1 VFRLHSEEWP
11 ELLKKLI
18 ERLDYVRLFFSR
30 FSLLEEFTVV
40 FSIMFARGC
49 YANFRS
55 KIARN
60 SFPKPQPSTV
70 PEEIDIVSA
79 APSQVNPV
87 PTIPAEA
94 STITEPDTQ
103 ATTGNTPPSFSQDEA
118 SSSSPKMPPPPI
130 VPAFPS
136 LPPAPFVKEAT
147 PPPPGTLD
155 SEDETLLVSLSS
167 ILTTQFDT
175 APPYT
180 IQRLSELI
188 RYPNAHYKSLSKYL
202 HAIQRVLSVSSPTTA
217 FPLPPSVV
225 DSMPNGAASFN
236 LGSDESLGG
245 ALLSPIPW
253 LTESPLTEGAEGV
266 NGVSQGELLR
276 QEQELNIVPAAQVS
290 SPPEAGMH
298 AEGPP
303 ALGPE
308 DVGPQPEGTVF
319 PDPPAT
325 IEEARSP
332 RPTPIQEKEEEMG
345 DAIEGANK
353 EKEVKDGEGEVKE
366 AEVKVKDGMGEKVT
380 GGEEAEKE
388 KEKEADEKQQ
398 PEYKK
403 DVMDLDM
410 KEPEPPKEAVAT
422 EKKEKDE
429 SLEMMQLDTPTP
441 DTKTAPPATEKKS
454 EEGDE
459 GIIT

>member
-1 VFRLHSEEWP
+1 
-11 ELLKKLI
+11 
-18 ERLDYVRLFFSR
+18 
-30 FSLLEEFTVV
+30 
-40 FSIMFARGC
+40 MFARGC
-49 YANFRS
+49 YANFRF

-60 SFPKPQPSTV
+60 SFPKPQASTV

-87 PTIPAEA
+87 PTLPAEA
-94 STITEPDTQ
+94 STVTEPDTQ

-118 SSSSPKMPPPPI
+118 SSSSPKMPPPPV

-136 LPPAPFVKEAT
+136 PPPAPFVKEAT
-147 PPPPGTLD
+147 PPPSGTLD
-155 SEDETLLVSLSS
+155 SEDEILLASLSS

-202 HAIQRVLSVSSPTTA
+202 RAIQRVLSVSSPTTA
-217 FPLPPSVV
+217 FPLPPSAVE
-225 DSMPNGAASFN
+225 SMPNGAASFN

-253 LTESPLTEGAEGV
+253 LTESPLTEGGEGV

-276 QEQELNIVPAAQVS
+276 QEQELNIIPAAQVS
-290 SPPEAGMH
+290 SPPEAGVH

-332 RPTPIQEKEEEMG
+332 RPAPIQEKEEEMG
-345 DAIEGANK
+345 DVIEGANK
-353 EKEVKDGEGEVKE
+353 EEVKDGRGEAKE
-366 AEVKVKDGMGEKVT
+366 TEAKDGTGEKVT

-388 KEKEADEKQQ
+388 KEKEKEADGK

-403 DVMDLDM
+403 DAMDLDM
-410 KEPEPPKEAVAT
+410 KEPEPPKEPVAT
-422 EKKEKDE
+422 EEKEKDE
-429 SLEMMQLDTPTP
+429 SSEMMQLDTPTL

>member
-1 VFRLHSEEWP
+1 
-11 ELLKKLI
+11 
-18 ERLDYVRLFFSR
+18 
-30 FSLLEEFTVV
+30 
-40 FSIMFARGC
+40 MFAGGC
-49 YANFRS
+49 YANFRF

-60 SFPKPQPSTV
+60 SFPKPQTSTV

-79 APSQVNPV
+79 APSQVNTV
-87 PTIPAEA
+87 PAIPAEA

-118 SSSSPKMPPPPI
+118 PSSSSPKMPPPPA

-136 LPPAPFVKEAT
+136 PPPAPFVNEAT
-147 PPPPGTLD
+147 PPPPGALD
-155 SEDETLLVSLSS
+155 SEDEILLASLSS
-167 ILTTQFDT
+167 ILTTQFDA

-202 HAIQRVLSVSSPTTA
+202 RAIQRVLSVSSPTTA
-217 FPLPPSVV
+217 FPLPPSAV

-276 QEQELNIVPAAQVS
+276 QEQELNIIPAAQVS

-332 RPTPIQEKEEEMG
+332 RPTPIEEKEEEMG
-345 DAIEGANK
+345 DAAEGANK
-353 EKEVKDGEGEVKE
+353 EKEVKDERDEVKE
-366 AEVKVKDGMGEKVT
+366 TEEKDRTGEKVAE
-380 GGEEAEKE
+380 GEEAVKEKEKE

-398 PEYKK
+398 PEHKK

-410 KEPEPPKEAVAT
+410 KEPEPPKESVAT
-422 EKKEKDE
+422 ETKEKDE
-429 SLEMMQLDTPTP
+429 SLEMMQLDTPTS

>member
-1 VFRLHSEEWP
+1 MRADETVLDDIIKDGSVNVEEWP

-18 ERLDYVRLFFSR
+18 ERLDY
-30 FSLLEEFTVV
+30 
-40 FSIMFARGC
+40 
-49 YANFRS
+49 
-55 KIARN
+55 IARN
-60 SFPKPQPSTV
+60 SFPKPQASTV

-79 APSQVNPV
+79 SPSQVNTV

-103 ATTGNTPPSFSQDEA
+103 ATTGSAPPSQDEA
-118 SSSSPKMPPPPI
+118 LSSSSPKMPPPPI

-136 LPPAPFVKEAT
+136 PSPAPLVKETT
-147 PPPPGTLD
+147 PPPPEALD
-155 SEDETLLVSLSS
+155 SEDEILLASLSN
-167 ILTTQFDT
+167 ILTTQFDA

-188 RYPNAHYKSLSKYL
+188 CYPNAHYKSLSKYL
-202 HAIQRVLSVSSPTTA
+202 RAIQRVLSVSSPTTA
-217 FPLPPSVV
+217 FPLPQSVV

-253 LTESPLTEGAEGV
+253 LAESPLTEGAEGV

-332 RPTPIQEKEEEMG
+332 RHTPIEEKEKEEEMG
-345 DAIEGANK
+345 DAVEGVGR
-353 EKEVKDGEGEVKE
+353 EGVKDGEGKVRE
-366 AEVKVKDGMGEKVT
+366 AEVKDEMEEKVT
-380 GGEEAEKE
+380 EGGEAEVGT
-388 KEKEADEKQQ
+388 DGGKQQ
-398 PEYKK
+398 PEDKK
-403 DVMDLDM
+403 DMDLDT
-410 KEPEPPKEAVAT
+410 KEPNPPKGSIAT
-422 EKKEKDE
+422 GIEGRDE
-429 SLEMMQLDTPTP
+429 LSEMMQLDTPTP
-441 DTKTAPPATEKKS
+441 DPKTTPPATEKNSK
-454 EEGDE
+454 EGDN
-459 GIIT
+459 GTIS

>member
-11 ELLKKLI
+11 ELLKRLI
-18 ERLDYVRLFFSR
+18 ERLDYVRLFFS
-30 FSLLEEFTVV
+30 FVFLSWKNSPLCLL
-40 FSIMFARGC
+40 GC
-49 YANFRS
+49 YANFRF

-60 SFPKPQPSTV
+60 SFPKPQTSTI

-79 APSQVNPV
+79 APSQVNTV
-87 PTIPAEA
+87 PATPAEA
-94 STITEPDTQ
+94 STVTEPDTQ

-118 SSSSPKMPPPPI
+118 PSSFSPKMPPPPV

-136 LPPAPFVKEAT
+136 PPPAPFVNEAT
-147 PPPPGTLD
+147 PPPPGALD
-155 SEDETLLVSLSS
+155 SEDEILLSSLSS
-167 ILTTQFDT
+167 ILTTQFDA

-188 RYPNAHYKSLSKYL
+188 RYPNAHYKSPSKYL
-202 HAIQRVLSVSSPTTA
+202 RAIQRVLSVSSPTTA
-217 FPLPPSVV
+217 FPLPPSAV

-276 QEQELNIVPAAQVS
+276 QEQELNIIPAAQVS

-332 RPTPIQEKEEEMG
+332 RPTPIEEKEEEMG
-345 DAIEGANK
+345 DAAEGANK
-353 EKEVKDGEGEVKE
+353 EKEVKDGRDEVKE
-366 AEVKVKDGMGEKVT
+366 TEGKDRTEEKVAE
-380 GGEEAEKE
+380 GEEAEREKEKE
-388 KEKEADEKQQ
+388 KEKEADGKQQ
-398 PEYKK
+398 PEHKK

-410 KEPEPPKEAVAT
+410 KEPEPPKESVAT
-422 EKKEKDE
+422 ETKEKDE
-429 SLEMMQLDTPTP
+429 SLEMM
-441 DTKTAPPATEKKS
+441 
-454 EEGDE
+454 
-459 GIIT
+459 

>member
-1 VFRLHSEEWP
+1 
-11 ELLKKLI
+11 
-18 ERLDYVRLFFSR
+18 
-30 FSLLEEFTVV
+30 
-40 FSIMFARGC
+40 MFAREC
-49 YANFRS
+49 YTNFRY

-60 SFPKPQPSTV
+60 SFPKPQAPTV
-70 PEEIDIVSA
+70 PDEIDIVSA
-79 APSQVNPV
+79 SPSQVNTI

-103 ATTGNTPPSFSQDEA
+103 VTTGNTPPTFSQDQA
-118 SSSSPKMPPPPI
+118 LSPSSPKMPPPPI

-136 LPPAPFVKEAT
+136 PPPAPLVKEAT
-147 PPPPGTLD
+147 PPLPEALD
-155 SEDETLLVSLSS
+155 SEDEILLASLSN
-167 ILTTQFDT
+167 ILTTQFDA

-202 HAIQRVLSVSSPTTA
+202 RAIQRVLSVSSPTTA

-225 DSMPNGAASFN
+225 ESMPNGAASFN

-253 LTESPLTEGAEGV
+253 LAESPLTEGTEGV

-332 RPTPIQEKEEEMG
+332 RHASMGGKEEGMG
-345 DAIEGANK
+345 DAVESAGKEG
-353 EKEVKDGEGEVKE
+353 VKDGEGEVRE
-366 AEVKVKDGMGEKVT
+366 AKAKDEMEKVAE
-380 GGEEAEKE
+380 GGEAQVEI
-388 KEKEADEKQQ
+388 DGGKQQ
-398 PEYKK
+398 PENKK
-403 DVMDLDM
+403 DMDLDT
-410 KEPEPPKEAVAT
+410 KEPEPPKGPIAT
-422 EKKEKDE
+422 E
-429 SLEMMQLDTPTP
+429 SSEMMQLDTPTP
-441 DTKTAPPATEKKS
+441 DTKTTPPATEKNP
-454 EEGDE
+454 EGGDA
-459 GIIT
+459 GTTS

>member
-1 VFRLHSEEWP
+1 MILLGMA
-11 ELLKKLI
+11 LLKC
-18 ERLDYVRLFFSR
+18 EFF
-30 FSLLEEFTVV
+30 LLSSPPIMVLGAFQVSPVGFANLCFDFT
-40 FSIMFARGC
+40 
-49 YANFRS
+49 
-55 KIARN
+55 IARN
-60 SFPKPQPSTV
+60 SFPKPQTSV
-70 PEEIDIVSA
+70 SPEEIDIVSA
-79 APSQVNPV
+79 APSQVNTV
-87 PTIPAEA
+87 PTISTEP

-103 ATTGNTPPSFSQDEA
+103 TTTGNTPPSFSQDGV
-118 SSSSPKMPPPPI
+118 SSPSSPKMLPPPV

-136 LPPAPFVKEAT
+136 PPPAPFVKEAT
-147 PPPPGTLD
+147 PPPPGALD
-155 SEDETLLVSLSS
+155 SEDEILLASLSN
-167 ILTTQFDT
+167 ILTTQFDA

-202 HAIQRVLSVSSPTTA
+202 RAIQRVLSVSSPTTA
-217 FPLPPSVV
+217 FPLPPSAV

-253 LTESPLTEGAEGV
+253 LAESSLTEGTEGV

-332 RPTPIQEKEEEMG
+332 RPAPIGGKEEEMR
-345 DAIEGANK
+345 DAVKGVGK
-353 EKEVKDGEGEVKE
+353 EEVRDGGGEV
-366 AEVKVKDGMGEKVT
+366 
-380 GGEEAEKE
+380 EEAEAE
-388 KEKEADEKQQ
+388 EAGEEGEPQLED
-398 PEYKK
+398 KK
-403 DVMDLDM
+403 DIMDLDT
-410 KEPEPPKEAVAT
+410 KEPEPPKESVAT
-422 EKKEKDE
+422 KTKEKDE
-429 SLEMMQLDTPTP
+429 SSEMMQLDTPTP
-441 DTKTAPPATEKKS
+441 DAKTTPPATEKKS
-454 EEGDE
+454 EEGDK
-459 GIIT
+459 GTIS